1 MNRSFKRSILI
12 AIDAM
17 VILVAHA
24 ISYLFFDPL
33 ISITQGT
40 FLIHI
45 IFVLITY
52 IILGL
57 TIKIFDK
64 VNRFTSVRETLI
76 HVGLVTLSYIIGS
89 LLYAVFGEGLSF
101 RHVFLA
107 FLISVIAIPASRIVW
122 RLYMEHQQKLQ
133 NNTNHAVDELPTRT
147 LIIGAGEAGAIFVR
161 SIRIRS
167 DIDVVGF
174 LDDDKNKQGTTVY
187 GHPVIGTVKDIEEIV
202 EKYGIDQIT
211 IAIPSLSG
219 NEMQEILVEAKKTNV
234 KTNQMPFVEDVLSG
248 NYKPDEFKEIEVAD
262 LLGRDEVDLDMEVIR
277 DQVAGKTVLV
287 SGAGGSIGSEISR
300 QIAGFN
306 PKRIILVGH
315 GEFSIYK
322 IDRELRKWPNRTF
335 EVVPVI
341 ADIQDRERIFEVM
354 QQHQPDLVYHAA
366 AHKHVPMMEANP
378 REAVKNNIFGTKNLA
393 EAAKAAKVKSFV
405 MVSTDKAVNPPNV
418 MGATKRITEMIVTGL
433 NEEGRTR
440 FEAVR
445 FGNVLNS
452 SGSVVPVFREQ
463 IENGG
468 PVTVTDFRMTRYF
481 MTIPEASRLVLQAG
495 ALASGGEIFVL
506 DMGDPVKIVDL
517 ARQMVWLSGYNEAEI
532 EIVESGIRPGEKL
545 FEELL
550 ATDENTGEQVF
561 EKIFVG
567 KVHNL
572 PLKQVFA
579 FIQSLEDLTD
589 PELKDALVKFAN
601 NTYEE
606 NSANIE
612 ETLLDSN
619 IDKLELQ
626 GE

>member
-12 AIDAM
+12 AIDAV

-40 FLIHI
+40 FLTHI

-187 GHPVIGTVKDIEEIV
+187 GHPVIGTVKDIEETV
-202 EKYGIDQIT
+202 EKYGIEQIT

-219 NEMQEILVEAKKTNV
+219 TEMQDILAEARKTEV

-248 NYKPDEFKEIEVAD
+248 DYKIDEFKEIEVAD
-262 LLGRDEVDLDMEVIR
+262 LLGRDEVDLDMEAIR

-335 EVVPVI
+335 EVEPVI
-341 ADIQDRERIFEVM
+341 ADIQDRERIFDVM
-354 QQHQPDLVYHAA
+354 HQHQPDLVYHAA

-378 REAVKNNIFGTKNLA
+378 REAVKNNVFGT
-393 EAAKAAKVKSFV
+393 
-405 MVSTDKAVNPPNV
+405 
-418 MGATKRITEMIVTGL
+418 RI
-433 NEEGRTR
+433 
-440 FEAVR
+440 
-445 FGNVLNS
+445 
-452 SGSVVPVFREQ
+452 
-463 IENGG
+463 
-468 PVTVTDFRMTRYF
+468 
-481 MTIPEASRLVLQAG
+481 
-495 ALASGGEIFVL
+495 
-506 DMGDPVKIVDL
+506 
-517 ARQMVWLSGYNEAEI
+517 
-532 EIVESGIRPGEKL
+532 
-545 FEELL
+545 
-550 ATDENTGEQVF
+550 
-561 EKIFVG
+561 
-567 KVHNL
+567 
-572 PLKQVFA
+572 
-579 FIQSLEDLTD
+579 
-589 PELKDALVKFAN
+589 
-601 NTYEE
+601 
-606 NSANIE
+606 
-612 ETLLDSN
+612 
-619 IDKLELQ
+619 
-626 GE
+626 